1 MSLTDINDIT
11 TQRMIEACRSRNATP
26 DVDSVALAL
35 LDARF
40 RAFEINMRIDAVI
53 AGVRG
58 VTRSV
63 TLPVLDVA

>member
-53 AGVRG
+53 AGVRD
-58 VTRSV
+58 VTRNV

>member
-11 TQRMIEACRSRNATP
+11 TQRMVEAARSRNAKP
-26 DVDSVALAL
+26 NVDSVALAL

-53 AGVRG
+53 AGVRE
-58 VTRSV
+58 VSRRVEVEIADS
-63 TLPVLDVA
+63 

>member
-1 MSLTDINDIT
+1 MSLTDIQDIT
-11 TQRMIEACRSRNATP
+11 TQRMIEACRSRNAKPTL
-26 DVDSVALAL
+26 DSVALAL

-58 VTRSV
+58 VTRNV
-63 TLPVLDVA
+63 TIPVLDVA

>member
-11 TQRMIEACRSRNATP
+11 TQRMIEACISRNAKP
-26 DVDSVALAL
+26 DIDSVALAL
-35 LDARF
+35 LDAHF

-58 VTRSV
+58 VSGNV
-63 TLPVLDVA
+63 EVENAAA

>member
-1 MSLTDINDIT
+1 MSLTDIQDIT

-26 DVDSVALAL
+26 TLDSVALAL

-58 VTRSV
+58 VARNVEVEIETV
-63 TLPVLDVA
+63 